1 MLAQLIVFI
10 PLITSLLGIFIKKD
24 LFIQLITTTGII
36 ISAILSWYL
45 FITFSNNYHL
55 NLFPIF
61 SLNILRLNWAIN
73 IDALSSVML
82 VIITTVSVVVHI
94 YSIGYM
100 NKEKSRFFSYLSLFT
115 FCMLMLVVSDNFVQ
129 LFFGWEGVGLCSY
142 LLIGFWFKKYSAN
155 NAAIKAFIVN
165 RVGDFFLLIG
175 IFLIYYSLNSLEFDC
190 VFNRVDLI
198 SHQKIK
204 FFCCE
209 FYIVHVICILLLLGC
224 MGKSA
229 QLGLHIWL
237 PDAMEGPTPVS
248 ALIHAA
254 TMVTAGVFLIAKC
267 SPIFE
272 LSSFTREIITLV
284 GTATAFFAAT
294 VAITQDDIKKIIA
307 YSTCSQLGY
316 MFIACG
322 LSAYNIAIFHLM
334 THAFFKALLFLC
346 AGNVIHVMH
355 HEHNIHKMKNCWRK
369 IPYTYTFML
378 IGSLALSGIFP
389 FAGYYSKDLIIE
401 HAYNSSTFVFIVS
414 LIVAFFTSFY
424 SWRLLLLVFHSKK
437 QNNVSIQEAP
447 SVMLIPL
454 IILAFGSLFSGIWGV
469 NILNI
474 TGNTFWKS
482 SLTVVDQHTTNN
494 YFIKILPTL
503 VSLSGI
509 LLAYCIYYF
518 QCIRLVQSNLIL
530 KFLRNKWYF
539 DEIYELAIIRTIR
552 LISRFSWNFD
562 IKFIDSCGPNG
573 IVKLVDRWSK
583 ESVKLQTGYIFDYVF
598 VMFIT
603 LMIGAL
609 YIIGM
614 K

>member
-1 MLAQLIVFI
+1 MLAQFIIFI
-10 PLITSLLGIFIKKD
+10 PLIASLFGIFIKKD
-24 LFIQLITTTGII
+24 FFVQLITTTGIV
-36 ISAILSWYL
+36 ISATLSWYL
-45 FITFSNNYHL
+45 FITFSENYHL

-61 SLNILRLNWAIN
+61 SLNILKLNWAIN
-73 IDALSSVML
+73 IDTLSSVML

-100 NKEKSRFFSYLSLFT
+100 NTEKSRFFSYLSLFT

-175 IFLIYYSLNSLEFDC
+175 IFLIYYSFNSLEFDYI
-190 VFNRVDLI
+190 FKRVDLI

-209 FYIVHVICILLLLGC
+209 FYVVHIICILLLLGC

-229 QLGLHIWL
+229 QLGLHVWL

-272 LSSFTREIITLV
+272 LSNFTRETITLV
-284 GTATAFFAAT
+284 GAVTAFFAAT
-294 VAITQDDIKKIIA
+294 IAITQDDIKKIIA

-316 MFIACG
+316 MFMACG

-346 AGNVIHVMH
+346 AGNVIHAMH
-355 HEHNIHKMKNCWRK
+355 HEHNIHKMENCWKK

-401 HAYNSSTFVFIVS
+401 HAYNSSTFVFLVS

-437 QNNVSIQEAP
+437 QTNASVHEVPSI
-447 SVMLIPL
+447 MLIPL
-454 IILAFGSLFSGIWGV
+454 IILAFGSLFSGIWGA

-474 TGNTFWKS
+474 TSDTFWKS
-482 SLTVVDQHTTNN
+482 SLTVIDQHTINS
-494 YFIKILPTL
+494 YLIKLLPTL
-503 VSLSGI
+503 ISLSGI

-518 QCIRLVQSNLIL
+518 QCIRLPQSRLIL

-539 DEIYELAIIRTIR
+539 DEIYELTIVRTIR
-552 LISRFSWNFD
+552 FISRFSWNFD

-583 ESVKLQTGYIFDYVF
+583 ESIKLQTGYIFDYVF

-603 LMIGAL
+603 LIIGAL